1 MGRRLFPSRL
11 SDYKKKRSLSFAIH
25 VQFMYICLL
34 RAYACR
40 RKLNFNFQSI
50 VSLFTYT
57 SRCFQKMFYSN
68 FNLILILGFKKAL
81 AGCIIKRF
89 NAVFNISITRL
100 NLGFIPAEAIQS
112 NGSYAII
119 NHIS

>member
-1 MGRRLFPSRL
+1 MWVDAFFQVVCPII
-11 SDYKKKRSLSFAIH
+11 KKRSLSFAIH

-68 FNLILILGFKKAL
+68 FSLILILGFKKVL

-100 NLGFIPAEAIQS
+100 NLRFIPAEAIQS